1 MKKIYVALLIVLL
14 LVFVGC
20 KKEDKEYDEYGIMAD
35 NEVLEKSL
43 KKIILGYEY
52 KRLTENFKLPN
63 KANGEYGITWEVS
76 ENDYASIEKLGKDE
90 FILVDRHE
98 TDFIHFTLKAIIED
112 EDGDKGER
120 IWECYI
126 APLIY
131 KEEERPSKVNGRK

>member
-20 KKEDKEYDEYGIMAD
+20 KKEVKEYDEYGIMAD

-63 KANGEYGITWEVS
+63 KANGE
-76 ENDYASIEKLGKDE
+76 
-90 FILVDRHE
+90 
-98 TDFIHFTLKAIIED
+98 
-112 EDGDKGER
+112 
-120 IWECYI
+120 
-126 APLIY
+126 
-131 KEEERPSKVNGRK
+131 